1 MLWQKKW
8 QIWSGYRSR
17 CKGEEVRHRLRLGL
31 ATHTQETF
39 SWLQATTKTAA
50 AATLQHHSHLHN
62 AVFHVDSECHG
73 ASNKSKM
80 IRIFVSFFHSGI
92 CISKWWLRWLPLFSL
107 NFVGSVLVVWLH
119 DHRSQIAVVR
129 LRDRQNKESLLKWV
143 ELDCYLTTAPQWH
156 HDIANCNRRVFQQFR
171 INSLLRPHVIKA
183 NKMWCVC
190 VAASNWTFEWNLINQ
205 KYRKNCEHCSIDFE
219 ENQIKCCLFTVVRA
233 FFSQLVAFNATTLH
247 NCVFSFLSCSVDVKS
262 TLTHLFT
269 QQDTHT
275 QIPRRSQIDIE

>member
-1 MLWQKKW
+1 M
-8 QIWSGYRSR
+8 I
-17 CKGEEVRHRLRLGL
+17 
-31 ATHTQETF
+31 
-39 SWLQATTKTAA
+39 
-50 AATLQHHSHLHN
+50 
-62 AVFHVDSECHG
+62 
-73 ASNKSKM
+73 KM
-80 IRIFVSFFHSGI
+80 IATVQF
-92 CISKWWLRWLPLFSL
+92 
-107 NFVGSVLVVWLH
+107 GSVLVVWLH

-143 ELDCYLTTAPQWH
+143 ELDCYSTTAPQWH

-247 NCVFSFLSCSVDVKS
+247 NCVFFFLSCLVDVKS